1 MPLLGQ
7 RSASAQLA
15 GGLPDGDARRPH
27 GMDLLA
33 AHRPLADL
41 VLKLCLNQTS
51 LVSYF
56 LDTLAKFWSEDIL
69 HQKKTCTVVSK
80 PFWYRTS

>member
-1 MPLLGQ
+1 MPWLGQ

-33 AHRPLADL
+33 AHQPLADL
-41 VLKLCLNQTS
+41 ILKLCLNQAS

-56 LDTLAKFWSEDIL
+56 SRYMSKIL
-69 HQKKTCTVVSK
+69 ERGYLYTKKICTVVSK
-80 PFWYRTS
+80 PF